1 MEPSPRFIYQ
11 RVTLELS
18 YNLYGMVITPQGSV
32 ANGVVP
38 TPKREQWQQSTDVR
52 LDYVTIIHGYRH
64 RILLMV
70 EYLHY

>member
-1 MEPSPRFIYQ
+1 MAWLSPLR
-11 RVTLELS
+11 
-18 YNLYGMVITPQGSV
+18 GSV